1 MIAITGATGQLGRL
15 VVSSLI
21 KKMPA
26 RDVVAIVRDPLKAKD
41 ISALGVQVRQA
52 DYNQPAP
59 WGAALQGVDKL
70 LLISASEVGQRARQ
84 HGTVIEAAKRAG
96 VKLLA
101 YTSVLRADTST
112 LGLAAEHRETEA
124 AIRTS
129 GLPFVFLRNG
139 WYTEN
144 HTAGIKTALSLG
156 AVYGCAGEGPFSSA
170 ARQDF
175 ADAAAAV
182 LSLDNQAGRV
192 YELAGDTPYTLAE
205 FAAEVSQVFGKSIAY
220 VNLPEAEYKKAL
232 IGAGLPDF
240 VAEILANSDTAASK
254 GALFHDGRQLSA
266 LIGRPTTSLSK
277 VVKAAL

>member
-15 VVSSLI
+15 VVPSLI
-21 KKMPA
+21 KKIPA

-52 DYNQPAP
+52 DYNQPGP
-59 WGAALQGVDKL
+59 WGAALAGVDKL

-84 HGTVIEAAKRAG
+84 HDTVIKAAKRAG

-101 YTSVLRADTST
+101 YTSLLRADTST
-112 LGLAAEHRETEA
+112 LGLAAEHLETEV
-124 AIRTS
+124 AIRAS

-144 HTAGIKTALSLG
+144 HTTGIKTALSSG
-156 AVYGCAGEGPFSSA
+156 AFYGCAGEGRFSTA

-175 ADAAAAV
+175 ADAAATV
-182 LSLDNQAGRV
+182 LSLENQAGRI

-205 FAAEVSQVFGKSIAY
+205 FAAEVAQAFGKSIGY
-220 VNLPEAEYKKAL
+220 VNLSEAEYKKAL

-240 VAEILANSDTAASK
+240 VAEILANADAAASK
-254 GALFHDGRQLSA
+254 GALFDDGRQLSA

-277 VVKAAL
+277 AVKAAH